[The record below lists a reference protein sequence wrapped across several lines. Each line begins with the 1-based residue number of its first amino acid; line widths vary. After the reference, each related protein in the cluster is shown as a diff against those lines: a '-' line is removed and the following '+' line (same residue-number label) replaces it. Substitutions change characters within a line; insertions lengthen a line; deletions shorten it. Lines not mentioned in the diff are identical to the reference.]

1 MSWIEHHEVSE
12 RLASDAQAAL
22 REGRKQDALELYA
35 RAADAEVSAL
45 GSLDASKTRTLGI
58 STVSAVSLHYKARQ
72 FTKAEEVAVQWLNH
86 TATPGFAKKQLR
98 SLLQTI
104 WEEVPDASV
113 SSTMQNIPSE
123 IERFD
128 WLSSVPPLLTS
139 QSYLHEHV
147 A

>member
-35 RAADAEVSAL
+35 RAADEEMSAL
-45 GSLDASKTRTLGI
+45 GSLDVSKTRTLGI
-58 STVSAVSLHYKARQ
+58 SAVSAVSLHYKARQ
-72 FTKAEEVAVQWLNH
+72 FAKAEEVAVQWLNH
-86 TATPGFAKKQLR
+86 IATPRFAKKQLR

-113 SSTMQNIPSE
+113 SSPVQNIQSE

-128 WLSSVPPLLTS
+128 WLSSVPPASTS
-139 QSYLHEHV
+139 QFHLHV